1 MQSNPEIRSFGAQTA
16 QLQSMKRKV
25 FFLSD
30 STGMT
35 AENLGKSLLAQFP
48 QIRFESV
55 TKPFVDSP
63 EKAQRIAIE
72 INNEQQTSSQRPIV
86 IDTILNHD
94 VSSLI
99 RQTNCFYIDIFSTF
113 LSPLEE
119 ELGAKSAHNVGHPAI
134 FQEDSRIANQ
144 AYMERIDAVH
154 FALANDDGMHLHRY
168 ADADIILIGVSR
180 TGKTPSSVYLGMQY
194 GVKAANYPLIPDDL
208 EINKL
213 PAALVDYKRK
223 LFGLTIRPAR
233 LAEIRNERKPNSQYA
248 NLRTCVDEVRQA
260 ETLYRQYRI
269 PYIDTTQLSIEEIS
283 ARMLQR
289 AGIERRVASL

>member
-1 MQSNPEIRSFGAQTA
+1 
-16 QLQSMKRKV
+16 MKRKV

-35 AENLGKSLLAQFP
+35 AENLGRSLLAQFP
-48 QIRFESV
+48 DIQFESV
-55 TKPFVDSP
+55 TKPFVDTP
-63 EKAQRIAIE
+63 EKAKRIATE
-72 INNEQQTSSQRPIV
+72 INQEVQTSAQRPIV
-86 IDTILNHD
+86 IDTILNTEASD
-94 VSSLI
+94 LI
-99 RQTNCFYIDIFSTF
+99 RRANCFYIDIFSTF

-119 ELGAKSAHNVGHPAI
+119 ELGVRSSHTVGHPAI
-134 FQEDSRIANQ
+134 FKEDSRTVDQN
-144 AYMERIDAVH
+144 YMQRIDAVH

-168 ADADIILIGVSR
+168 NDADIILIGVSR

-208 EINKL
+208 ELSKIPN
-213 PAALVDYKRK
+213 ALKDHTKK

-248 NLRTCVDEVRQA
+248 ALRTCVDEVRQA
-260 ETLYRQYRI
+260 EALYRQYRI
-269 PYIDTTQLSIEEIS
+269 PYIDTTQLSVEEIS

-289 AGIERRVASL
+289 AGIERRVSSL

>member
-1 MQSNPEIRSFGAQTA
+1 
-16 QLQSMKRKV
+16 MKRKV

-35 AENLGKSLLAQFP
+35 AENVGKSLLVQFP
-48 QIRFESV
+48 QIQFESV
-55 TKPFVDSP
+55 TKPFVDTP
-63 EKAQRIAIE
+63 EKAHRIAVE
-72 INNEQQTSSQRPIV
+72 INEEVQTTSARPIV
-86 IDTILNHD
+86 VDTIVNSE
-94 VSSLI
+94 VSDIIKS
-99 RQTNCFYIDIFSTF
+99 TDCFYIDIFSTF

-119 ELGAKSAHNVGHPAI
+119 ELSVKSAHNVGHPAI
-134 FQEDSRIANQ
+134 FREDNRSVDT
-144 AYMERIDAVH
+144 AYMQRIDAVH

-168 ADADIILIGVSR
+168 NDADIILVGVSR

-194 GVKAANYPLIPDDL
+194 GIKAANYPLIPDDL
-208 EINKL
+208 ESNKL
-213 PAALVDYKRK
+213 PDALVDHKRK

-248 NLRTCVDEVRQA
+248 NLRTCVDEIRQA

-269 PYIDTTQLSIEEIS
+269 PYIDTTQLSVEEIC

-289 AGIERRVASL
+289 AGIERRVTGL

>member
-1 MQSNPEIRSFGAQTA
+1 M
-16 QLQSMKRKV
+16 MKRKV

-35 AENLGKSLLAQFP
+35 AENLGRSLLVQFP
-48 QIRFESV
+48 QIQFESV
-55 TKPFVDSP
+55 TKPFIDTQ
-63 EKAQRIAIE
+63 EKAQKIAIE
-72 INNEQQTSSQRPIV
+72 INQEGQTSAARPIV
-86 IDTILNHD
+86 VDTIVSSD
-94 VSSLI
+94 VSNII
-99 RQTNCFYIDIFSTF
+99 RASNCFYIDVFSTF
-113 LSPLEE
+113 LAPLEQ
-119 ELGAKSAHNVGHPAI
+119 ELEVKSAHNVGHPAI
-134 FQEDSRIANQ
+134 FKEDSRVADEN
-144 AYMERIDAVH
+144 YMQRIDAVH

-168 ADADIILIGVSR
+168 AEADIILIGVSR

-208 EINKL
+208 ETNKL
-213 PAALVDYKRK
+213 PDALVDHQKK
-223 LFGLTIRPAR
+223 LFGLTIRASR

-248 NLRTCVDEVRQA
+248 NLRTCVDEIRQA

-269 PYIDTTQLSIEEIS
+269 PYIDTTQLSVEEIS

>member
-1 MQSNPEIRSFGAQTA
+1 
-16 QLQSMKRKV
+16 MKRKV

-30 STGMT
+30 STGIT
-35 AENLGKSLLAQFP
+35 AENLGRSLLAQFP
-48 QIRFESV
+48 HIQFESV
-55 TKPFVDSP
+55 TKPFIDTQD
-63 EKAQRIAIE
+63 KAQRIANE
-72 INNEQQTSSQRPIV
+72 INQEAQTSPSRPIV
-86 IDTILNHD
+86 IDTILNTEASELLRSCD
-94 VSSLI
+94 
-99 RQTNCFYIDIFSTF
+99 CFYIDIFSTF

-119 ELGAKSAHNVGHPAI
+119 ELGVRSSHTVGHPAI
-134 FQEDSRIANQ
+134 FKEDSRVADEN
-144 AYMERIDAVH
+144 YMQRIDAVH

-194 GVKAANYPLIPDDL
+194 GIKAANYPLIPDDL
-208 EINKL
+208 ELNKI
-213 PAALVDYKRK
+213 PSALKDHTKK

-248 NLRTCVDEVRQA
+248 ALRTCVDEIRQA
-260 ETLYRQYRI
+260 EALYRQYRI
-269 PYIDTTQLSIEEIS
+269 PYIDTTLLSIEEIA

>member
-1 MQSNPEIRSFGAQTA
+1 
-16 QLQSMKRKV
+16 MKRKV

-35 AENLGKSLLAQFP
+35 AENLGRSLLAQFP
-48 QIRFESV
+48 HIQFESV
-55 TKPFVDSP
+55 TKPFIDTQ
-63 EKAQRIAIE
+63 EKAQRIANE
-72 INNEQQTSSQRPIV
+72 INQEAQTSAERPIV
-86 IDTILNHD
+86 IDTILNTEASELLRSCD
-94 VSSLI
+94 
-99 RQTNCFYIDIFSTF
+99 CFYIDIFSTF

-119 ELGAKSAHNVGHPAI
+119 ELEVLSAHTVGHPAI
-134 FQEDSRIANQ
+134 FKEDSRVADEN
-144 AYMERIDAVH
+144 YMQRIDAVH

-194 GVKAANYPLIPDDL
+194 GIKAANYPLIPDDL
-208 EINKL
+208 ELNRI
-213 PAALVDYKRK
+213 PDALKDHTKK

-233 LAEIRNERKPNSQYA
+233 LAEIRHERKPNSHYA
-248 NLRTCVDEVRQA
+248 ALRTCVDEIRQA
-260 ETLYRQYRI
+260 EALYRQYRI
-269 PYIDTTQLSIEEIS
+269 PYIDTTLLSIEEIA